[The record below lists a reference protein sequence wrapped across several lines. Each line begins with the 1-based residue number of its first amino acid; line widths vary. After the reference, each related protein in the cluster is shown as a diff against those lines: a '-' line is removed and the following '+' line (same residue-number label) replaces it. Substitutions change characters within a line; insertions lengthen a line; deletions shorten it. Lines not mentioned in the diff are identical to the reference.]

1 MNRLPDMLGMDA
13 SPRTSPFEENVL
25 QEKAKKSKVAKN
37 LINNAGILVGVFIM
51 FAVVVIVTTDIR
63 IVSLTEITSL
73 GLDFFLLFFCS
84 YSMYVACSDSGMRAG
99 LLSKSYNEAIAA
111 YEAKKR
117 AIFDEDLQDGVFD
130 FCRDY
135 VATELKNAR
144 MSVLAPA
151 GFTYRPYE
159 VNWMNMSDRDILEAD
174 ILSEPQK
181 RTLIKANK
189 IKPIKLNPEQIIRKG
204 RNEGKRAP
212 LSISPRTK
220 KKIAFGTKFFTTL
233 FLSLGIA
240 LIALEFVQEPSW
252 EAFAA
257 VTLKLLTIVINGFS
271 GYKFGYENIVV
282 DTVDYLS
289 DQTDLLEQAYNF
301 IKKNTAHRAKEG
313 GTKPWQSATCESE
326 FAG

>member
-13 SPRTSPFEENVL
+13 SSRTSPLEDSIL

-73 GLDFFLLFFCS
+73 GLDFFLLCFCS

-99 LLSKSYNEAIAA
+99 LLSKSYADAIAA
-111 YEAKKR
+111 YEVKKR
-117 AIFDEDLQDGVFD
+117 AIFDEDLQDGVYE
-130 FCRDY
+130 FCREY
-135 VATELKNAR
+135 VANELKNAR
-144 MSVLAPA
+144 MSVLAPQ
-151 GFTYRPYE
+151 GFIYE
-159 VNWMNMSDRDILEAD
+159 SYEANWLTTSEKDILAVNWLT
-174 ILSEPQK
+174 EPQK
-181 RTLIKANK
+181 RAIIKANR

-212 LSISPRTK
+212 LSISPRAK

-240 LIALEFVQEPSW
+240 LIALEFAQEPSW

-271 GYKFGYENIVV
+271 GYKFGFENIVV
-282 DTVDYLS
+282 DTVDYLA
-289 DQTDLLEQAYNF
+289 DQTDLLEQAYNY
-301 IKKNTAHRAKEG
+301 IKKQRAQCQEG
-313 GTKPWQSATCESE
+313 GTSTCANAT
-326 FAG
+326 